1 MYFKSHPLIE
11 YNNEEV
17 VDIFRSTRLLKK
29 LNTNAFLFRKYN
41 IQDKETPE
49 SLAFKLYGNSEY
61 HWTILLIN
69 NIVNINRHWPMSLN
83 ALNTYINTKYTNPNG
98 IHHYEDADGH
108 IVDLD
113 TQDTSQVIISNYD
126 YEVKVNTEKSSIK
139 VLHSSNI
146 SKFVNE
152 FKNIIKGPK
161 FVKKFVKV
169 I

>member
-1 MYFKSHPLIE
+1 
-11 YNNEEV
+11 
-17 VDIFRSTRLLKK
+17 
-29 LNTNAFLFRKYN
+29 
-41 IQDKETPE
+41 
-49 SLAFKLYGNSEY
+49 
-61 HWTILLIN
+61 
-69 NIVNINRHWPMSLN
+69 MSLN